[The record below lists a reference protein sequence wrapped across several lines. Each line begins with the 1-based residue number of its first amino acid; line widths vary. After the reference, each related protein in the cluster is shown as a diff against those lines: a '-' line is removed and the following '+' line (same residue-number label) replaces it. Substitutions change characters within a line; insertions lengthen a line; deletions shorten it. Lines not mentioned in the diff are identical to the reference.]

1 MATSDRTRGTREHSA
16 AGSRFSRYDLL
27 LVVIPAAFLLAL
39 VGSLVSALPA
49 SVLVAGASVI
59 GGLAVADG
67 LFVNPPGRG
76 R

>member
-1 MATSDRTRGTREHSA
+1 MATSDRTRRTREHSA

-27 LVVIPAAFLLAL
+27 LLVIPAVFLLAL
-39 VGSLVSALPA
+39 VASAVSALPTRA
-49 SVLVAGASVI
+49 FVAGASVI